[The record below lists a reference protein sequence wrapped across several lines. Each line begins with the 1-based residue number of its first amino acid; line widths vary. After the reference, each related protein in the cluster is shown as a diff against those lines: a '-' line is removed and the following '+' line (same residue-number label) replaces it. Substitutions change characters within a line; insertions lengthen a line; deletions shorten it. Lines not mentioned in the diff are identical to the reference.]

1 MTTDNEVILGAEVA
15 ASLIAIAVVAG
26 VLAFVLLRAA
36 TRQADA
42 MITVALSVLT
52 LVAVIGFVVTQNEA
66 LVTLA
71 GAGFGALAGALTH
84 LFGDKKKEGPSDDHV
99 D

>member
-1 MTTDNEVILGAEVA
+1 MTSNNEVILGAEVVV
-15 ASLIAIAVVAG
+15 SLIAIAFIAG

-36 TRQADA
+36 SRQADA
-42 MITVALSVLT
+42 MITVALSILT
-52 LVAVIGFVVTQNEA
+52 LVAVVGFVVTENEA

-84 LFGDKKKEGPSDDHV
+84 LFGDKKEGPSDDHA